1 MSTATRRSFGMDDLG
16 RVARLTRKE
25 LRETLR
31 DRRTV
36 ITLVLMP
43 LLVYP
48 LISISFN
55 KAALLSVEQANKAA
69 YWIGVT
75 DMRDAEVLRNLL
87 DRGQQLLDERSQVA
101 SDAPADSAAPR
112 AELPLAFEFVTF
124 PNSPLE
130 SSVADSTVHIA
141 VRLQSTAA
149 QPGERRGGLRCE
161 LLYREGAPVS
171 QQALRAVE
179 QRLQAVNDLS
189 LRMQLARAGLPAH
202 VPADVTSKAVPAG
215 RAAPF
220 SLATLVPLVLI
231 LMTITGAVYPAIDL
245 TAGERERG
253 TLETLIAAPISRMSL
268 LIAKYL
274 AVLTVAILTALV
286 NLIAMSATVLSSNL
300 YEQLFPQGLSFS
312 LMVEVFGLTVLFAA
326 FFSAIMLA
334 VTSFAR
340 SFKEAQ
346 AYLIPIMLLA
356 ISPGLLSLMPDLQLT
371 SLLAITPLVNI
382 VLLSR
387 NLLEHGAEP
396 LTAALAI
403 LSTAVYALLA
413 VGVAARVFGN
423 DGLLYASRGS
433 WSDLW
438 RRPTEIRERPS
449 ATSTV
454 ACLATM
460 FPCYFLLGNLAGR
473 LTSDMT
479 WQLLLQAGVSVIVFA
494 VVPLL
499 FATVQ
504 RVRLRDGFRVRP
516 ASPWSVVGAL
526 ILGCSVWPFAYE
538 MYVFA
543 KSIGMVSLDRSQL
556 SHVEQ
561 LLRNFQNAPQW
572 LLLLTIAVIQ
582 PICEET
588 FFRGFLFQGLRDR
601 FRGPW
606 VVLVTSLLFGLF
618 HVLNPTLLTPER
630 FLPSTLLGLFLG
642 WVCYRSGSL
651 LPGILLHM
659 LHNGLMLFVVDQS
672 DMLVSSG
679 WNMAEREHLPGLWLG
694 AATAAI
700 AVACGLVWRGG
711 RRLSG
716 ESEH

>member
-1 MSTATRRSFGMDDLG
+1 MSTSSGKSFGSGDLG

-55 KAALLSVEQANKAA
+55 KAALLSVEQANKTA
-69 YWIGVT
+69 YWIGVA
-75 DMRDAEVLRNLL
+75 DMRDADVLRALLEKGQQVL
-87 DRGQQLLDERSQVA
+87 DRRA
-101 SDAPADSAAPR
+101 RPAGEGLSGEAVQPT
-112 AELPLAFEFVTF
+112 EPPMGFEFVAL

-130 SSVADSTVHIA
+130 SSVADNTVHAA
-141 VRLQSTAA
+141 VRLQPA
-149 QPGERRGGLRCE
+149 GERWGGLRCE
-161 LLYREGAPVS
+161 LLYRDGAPIS
-171 QQALRAVE
+171 QQALRALE
-179 QRLQAVNDLS
+179 LRLHAVNDLS
-189 LRMQLARAGLPAH
+189 LRMQLNNAGLPAR
-202 VPADVTSKAVPAG
+202 VAADVTSKAVPTG

-274 AVLTVAILTALV
+274 AVLTVAVLTALV
-286 NLIAMSATVLSSNL
+286 NLVAMSATVLSSSL
-300 YEQLFPQGLSFS
+300 YEQLFPQGMSFT
-312 LMVEVFGLTVLFAA
+312 MMIEVFGLTVLFAA

-371 SLLAITPLVNI
+371 RLLAIAPLVNI

-387 NLLEHGAEP
+387 DLLEHGAEP
-396 LTAALAI
+396 WTAALAI
-403 LSTAVYALLA
+403 VSTAVYALLA
-413 VGVAARVFGN
+413 IGVAARVFGN

-449 ATSTV
+449 ASSAI

-473 LTSDMT
+473 LTRDMT

-499 FATVQ
+499 FAMVQ
-504 RVRLRDGFRVRP
+504 RVRLRSGFRVRP
-516 ASPWSVVGAL
+516 ASLWAVVGAL
-526 ILGCSVWPFAYE
+526 ILGCSLWPFAWE
-538 MYVFA
+538 LYVLA
-543 KSIGMVSLDRSQL
+543 KSIGMISLDRSQL
-556 SHVEQ
+556 SHAEQ
-561 LLRNFQNAPQW
+561 LLRNFQNTPRW
-572 LLLLTIAVIQ
+572 LLLVTIAVIQ
-582 PICEET
+582 PICEEG

-606 VVLVTSLLFGLF
+606 VVLVTALLFGLF

-630 FLPSTLLGLFLG
+630 FLPSTLLGIFLG

-659 LHNGLMLFVVDQS
+659 LHNGLMLFAADRS
-672 DMLVSSG
+672 DVLLSSG
-679 WNMAEREHLPGLWLG
+679 WNLAESEHIPAWWL
-694 AATAAI
+694 ATAAVAI
-700 AVACGLVWRGG
+700 FVACGLVWRGS
-711 RRLSG
+711 RQRHG
-716 ESEH
+716 EGQN